1 MSLSVKDG
9 FAMKRKALELLH
21 AQTDPLFTVLD
32 AARSGRVLKLLQGC
46 EDEYQSLYE
55 GPEAEK
61 LSRVAPYLLAI
72 PKGSTT
78 LDRLVNEGWG
88 LSWGI
93 YFSCRLPFKE
103 VRRHLRR
110 FLLVESEETGEQLY
124 FRFYD
129 PRVLR
134 VFLPSCSSQ
143 QWREFF
149 GEAEC
154 FWMESNDG
162 GVSSFSR
169 SMMPTR

>member
-1 MSLSVKDG
+1 MGLTSKDRPAVKR
-9 FAMKRKALELLH
+9 AALDALCASRE
-21 AQTDPLFTVLD
+21 PLFAVLD
-32 AARSGRVLKLLQGC
+32 AARSRQVLRLLLNSR
-46 EDEYQSLYE
+46 DESQSLYE

-61 LSRVAPYLLAI
+61 LSKVAPYLISL

-78 LDRLVNEGWG
+78 LERLVNEGWG
-88 LSWGI
+88 ESWGI
-93 YFSCRLPFKE
+93 YFSCRLPFKD

-110 FLLVESEETGEQLY
+110 FLLVEAEGTKEQLY

-134 VFLPSCSSQ
+134 VFLPSCSPP

-149 GEAEC
+149 GEVEC
-154 FWMESNDG
+154 FWMESEEG

-169 SMMPTR
+169 AMTPS